1 MNEIFY
7 HSISNLDHNWK
18 QEKHITGRQKAS
30 SCISARKRKSFNGD
44 TAPLLTSPAMH
55 TLSMSSLNI
64 YAPGI
69 LCRKRKWLPCG
80 ASLKSWRQGTEPAWE
95 MSGGCGRTTPVQA
108 AHQRLRGQQMWKG
121 GREGRLQQPLSIFFH
136 QLKTSSLLWLKR
148 TANKPACTEG
158 TSMVH

>member
-1 MNEIFY
+1 MRSSTTPFPT
-7 HSISNLDHNWK
+7 W
-18 QEKHITGRQKAS
+18 ITTESRRNTSLGGKRHPAAFLQGRGRALMVTQPH
-30 SCISARKRKSFNGD
+30 F
-44 TAPLLTSPAMH
+44 LLALLVH

-121 GREGRLQQPLSIFFH
+121 GREGRLQQPLSIFFY

-158 TSMVH
+158 TSTVH